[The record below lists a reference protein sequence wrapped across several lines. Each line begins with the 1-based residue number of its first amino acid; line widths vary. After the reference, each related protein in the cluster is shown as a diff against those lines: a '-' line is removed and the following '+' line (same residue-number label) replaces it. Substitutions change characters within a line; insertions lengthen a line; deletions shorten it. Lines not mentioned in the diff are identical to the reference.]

1 MDYYEVLGLQKGAS
15 DAEIKKAFKK
25 KAMKYHPDRTGNDKS
40 SEKKFKEAKEA
51 YDVLSNPQKKSMY
64 DQYGTTDFG
73 GGAGPGG
80 FNTSGFGSSGF
91 GDVFED
97 IFGDIFG
104 NSQGRSSTQRY
115 KGADLEYEMKLTLEE
130 ASFGTEKTINIRT
143 KDTCDICDGSGAKK
157 GSKPVSCSTCNGVGQ
172 VRAQQ
177 GFFTI
182 QQTCPTCSGKGSV
195 ISNPCAKCYGSGA
208 VNIDKEISVSIPA
221 GVDSGDR
228 VRLAGKGEAG
238 VNQGPPG
245 DLFIRINLLKHSI
258 FKRDGSNLYCEVPLS
273 FAEAALGAEIEIPTL
288 SSNTVIIDIPAGTQ
302 TGKYFRLKG
311 KGVKSV
317 RGGGIGDLMCSV
329 IIETPVNLSDEQKDL
344 LNKFDD
350 QLRTSNKRHSPKSQS
365 WLDGL
370 KKFFK

>member
-1 MDYYEVLGLQKGAS
+1 
-15 DAEIKKAFKK
+15 
-25 KAMKYHPDRTGNDKS
+25 MKYHPDRTGNDKS

-288 SSNTVIIDIPAGTQ
+288 SSNSVTIDIPAGTQ

-350 QLRTSNKRHSPKSQS
+350 QLKTSNKRHSPKSQS